1 MTDKL
6 KRCPLCG
13 GEAETEWHHG
23 YWGVRCQSCYAEV
36 TADGMN
42 DAIEVWNT
50 RKPMDR
56 IVEQL
61 EEELRLSEEEKRRC
75 VAENAMQFDSAK
87 GYYNGIDN
95 ALAIVKGV
103 QNE

>member
-6 KRCPLCG
+6 LNCPFCG

-23 YWGVRCQSCYAEV
+23 YWGVRCQSCYVEV

-61 EEELRLSEEEKRRC
+61 ERRAYETADWMCGGTMKVVELT
-75 VAENAMQFDSAK
+75 D
-87 GYYNGIDN
+87 
-95 ALAIVKGV
+95 AIAVVKGV

>member
-6 KRCPLCG
+6 KSCPFCG
-13 GEAETEWHHG
+13 GEADTEWHHG
-23 YWGVRCQSCYAEV
+23 YWGVRCNNCYAEV

-42 DAIEVWNT
+42 DAINLWNT

-61 EEELRLSEEEKRRC
+61 EEEAKRWYESGKEFKDEKELG
-75 VAENAMQFDSAK
+75 VAGGFRYAIE
-87 GYYNGIDN
+87 
-95 ALAIVKGV
+95 IVKGV

>member
-6 KRCPLCG
+6 LNCPFCG

-42 DAIEVWNT
+42 DAVTAWNT
-50 RKPMDR
+50 RKHMDR
-56 IVEQL
+56 IIERLKEVAFVDF
-61 EEELRLSEEEKRRC
+61 EEEY
-75 VAENAMQFDSAK
+75 VD
-87 GYYNGIDN
+87 NGECLVYLQDAIE
-95 ALAIVKGV
+95 IVKGV